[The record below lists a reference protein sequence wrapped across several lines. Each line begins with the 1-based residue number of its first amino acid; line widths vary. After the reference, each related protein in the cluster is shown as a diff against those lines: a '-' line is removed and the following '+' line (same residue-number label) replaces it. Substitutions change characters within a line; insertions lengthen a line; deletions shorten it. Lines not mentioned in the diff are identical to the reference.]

1 MMHFRSWIY
10 FGCRNF
16 KKFLVIVPIK
26 NRYSINHQ
34 VFRIY
39 IYLYLYISIY
49 IYLYIYRNS
58 IDIPKKYGQHP
69 ARKRPKNP
77 YPMATPM
84 ASHAPSAP
92 SSGPPHPPR
101 RRRSAARAPTAVQGG
116 PGAGERPRDVAF
128 FFEG

>member
-26 NRYSINHQ
+26 KHYSINHQ

-39 IYLYLYISIY
+39 IYVSIY
-49 IYLYIYRNS
+49 IYIYIYIYRNS

-69 ARKRPKNP
+69 GCSRPHP
-77 YPMATPM
+77 VTPMATPHGKPRTQRSKLRPA
-84 ASHAPSAP
+84 ASTAADAERSEGA
-92 SSGPPHPPR
+92 
-101 RRRSAARAPTAVQGG
+101 RRRSGRARRWRTTSGRGV
-116 PGAGERPRDVAF
+116 F